1 MSTGEFK
8 PEDRKNTMEELGRA
22 LRVFLSASDAFDEV
36 LGKVLGLNPTDVRC
50 VDLLDQHGT
59 LTAGALAELAGLS
72 TGAVTFLLDRLERAG
87 FVRRLRDVQDRRR
100 VLVELDPLAWK
111 KVFELHAPLVEAWRA
126 SAQRYSLSELERVTA
141 FLREGAELYEAHVPL
156 LVSHLASEDSSR
168 VAAGR
173 AVIKAAVK
181 AQAKA
186 EAMDKLEKTARKLQ
200 AKAAKLQQQASGYQQ
215 RSGARQADGRDQ
227 R

>member
-100 VLVELDPLAWK
+100 VLVELDPLA
-111 KVFELHAPLVEAWRA
+111 EEGIRAPRPARRGLAGIRAALFVVRARARHRVPQGRGGAVRSTRPAARVSSCFRGLVARRGWQ
-126 SAQRYSLSELERVTA
+126 SCHQGGC
-141 FLREGAELYEAHVPL
+141 EGAGEGGGHGQAR
-156 LVSHLASEDSSR
+156 EDR
-168 VAAGR
+168 P
-173 AVIKAAVK
+173 
-181 AQAKA
+181 
-186 EAMDKLEKTARKLQ
+186 
-200 AKAAKLQQQASGYQQ
+200 
-215 RSGARQADGRDQ
+215 
-227 R
+227 